1 MDPYGLD
8 IVMVSGGG
16 SSAKPISELQV
27 TDRKPDPY
35 GRALT
40 HAPDHARRISLSAFT
55 VRAFNDRLRRLIDA
69 ALVRVDRILSDAR
82 EWRSEYRNDFGFI
95 ASTTAMADD
104 MW

>member
-27 TDRKPDPY
+27 TDGKPGPY

-55 VRAFNDRLRRLIDA
+55 ARAFNDRLRRLIDA
-69 ALVRVDRILSDAR
+69 AL
-82 EWRSEYRNDFGFI
+82 G
-95 ASTTAMADD
+95 ASRQDIVGCSGMAERTP
-104 MW
+104 